1 MGGGGSKCSKVDS
14 IDPKPSV
21 DMNAGVSVAGSRG
34 CKSCSLVYPQS
45 NTASMV
51 SVTRKGNM
59 IVMTPSVPFTA
70 VFNGIKATFSDVR
83 LFYPSPIRIE
93 GVQADGVIQCVDD
106 NLTILIPLKKSE
118 GGSGLSS
125 QFLTPVASR
134 LNPANAEGL
143 GLPDN
148 PQEDPKIMESKNFFA
163 MLIERNRVAQAKAAG
178 TSYLKIDVP
187 TGQDWALTNLVK
199 DTDPYF
205 TWVNSTLE
213 QYTRADYECVR
224 YLGWRSTS
232 GAQVIFYQ
240 NPVPI
245 LEADFNRLTV
255 TVGPVKPSDVLSPV
269 TNPLYRAGKAT
280 GCSPSLP
287 PLKLP
292 SMKLDSKLSDFVM
305 YIFLLAVMLLAVV
318 FAVAIVNSDSLAQ
331 FGKGVMRLFSWG
343 TPAKAAAAPSAAPP
357 NPLGGLGA
365 LAALAGKKGIPIP
378 K

>member
-1 MGGGGSKCSKVDS
+1 MGGGGSKCSKVDY

-34 CKSCSLVYPQS
+34 CKSCSLVYPQA
-45 NTASMV
+45 NTASTV
-51 SVTRKGNM
+51 SLTRKGNM

-70 VFNGIKATFSDVR
+70 VFNGIKATFTDVR

-93 GVQADGVIQCVDD
+93 GVQADGVVQCADD

-118 GGSGLSS
+118 GASGLSA
-125 QFLTPVASR
+125 QFLNTIVSR
-134 LNPANAEGL
+134 LNPATAEGM

-148 PQEDPKIMESKNFFA
+148 PEENPKIMESKDFFA
-163 MLIERNRVAQAKAAG
+163 ILMERIRVANAKAAG
-178 TSYLKIDVP
+178 TSYLKVNVP

-205 TWVNSTLE
+205 TWVNSSLE
-213 QYTRADYECVR
+213 QYTRAEYECAR
-224 YLGWRSTS
+224 YLGWRSTG

-245 LEADFNRLTV
+245 LETDFNRLTV

-269 TNPLYRAGKAT
+269 TNPLYMAGKAT
-280 GCSPSLP
+280 GCKPVLP

-292 SMKLDSKLSDFVM
+292 SMKLDSKLSDFAM
-305 YIFLLAVMLLAVV
+305 YIFLLAVVLLAVV

-331 FGKGVMRLFSWG
+331 FGRGFVRLFSWG
-343 TPAKAAAAPSAAPP
+343 TPAKASAAPP
-357 NPLGGLGA
+357 PPPPGPLGA
-365 LAALAGKKGIPIP
+365 LTALARP